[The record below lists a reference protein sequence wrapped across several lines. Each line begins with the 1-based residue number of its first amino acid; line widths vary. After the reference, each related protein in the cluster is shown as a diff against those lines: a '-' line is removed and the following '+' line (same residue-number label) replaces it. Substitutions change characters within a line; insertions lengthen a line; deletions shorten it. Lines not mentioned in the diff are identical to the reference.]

1 MSQLPPILNRPPQWP
16 KYSFYYFGLGVYFLL
31 IASSLVGLS
40 RLAVIRLYAPKAN
53 IDNSILGFKLP
64 NIGFSPDVN
73 MLVDSCKS
81 RFGYNQP
88 NYPNYQLNYQSEKN
102 INPNLESNSDSST
115 PKPSQKSGFNS
126 SQSTSSNNSNSSS
139 ITNNSS
145 FLPAVNPNNYPP
157 IIDKSFK
164 EESQLKLKECLN
176 NIDKQQQESKETIFW
191 TELVNNS
198 SILAW
203 CIILLPFHLL
213 IFRPRK

>member
-16 KYSFYYFGLGVYFLL
+16 KHSFYYFGLGVYFLL

-53 IDNSILGFKLP
+53 IENNILGFKLP